1 MFCKDKFK
9 LKTASM
15 IIWYRKME
23 EIDLLAVDGFIPIF
37 DVKKPDSDI
46 GKLIAESEDEAAEQ
60 DYTEFKRSVVHRCVI
75 DIKPR
80 KGLDKKAVLTL
91 IDGDVF
97 LNALY
102 RLILLKSVNPCN
114 FQKINRKQ
122 AISIYANYKGMNYA
136 REFFGEGRLNKVEE
150 YGFNCLI
157 RSVGRQEE
165 ERQAKEARMKAKVK

>member
-1 MFCKDKFK
+1 MFGKDKFK
-9 LKTASM
+9 LQTASM
-15 IIWYRKME
+15 IIWYRKMDE
-23 EIDLLAVDGFIPIF
+23 FDLLAVDGYIPIF
-37 DVKKPDSDI
+37 DVSLEQSIVSDI
-46 GKLIAESEDEAAEQ
+46 INRQDRGEEQ
-60 DYTEFKRSVVHRCVI
+60 DYTEFKRSIVHRCVI

-80 KGLDKKAVLTL
+80 KGLDKEAVLTL

-97 LNALY
+97 LNSLY
-102 RLILLKSVNPCN
+102 RLILLKSVDPCN

-136 REFFGEGRLNKVEE
+136 REFFGKGKLNKVEE

-165 ERQAKEARMKAKVK
+165 NRQAKEARLKAKVG